1 MRIIV
6 VSQRVDYFPDRNETR
21 DSIDQKLISFLQ
33 LSDSFVIPVPN
44 VIQAPGQIET
54 DKKASVDKFMNSI
67 NPSAIVLSGGNDIGE
82 YPERDN
88 TEFALLDYA
97 EEKQL
102 PVLGICRGMQLM
114 AVRDGATL
122 TTIEGHVGTK
132 QKIIGEISREITC
145 YHDFTV
151 AHEPKNFST
160 LAHNDKDGTIEAMQ
174 HMSLPWEGWMWHPE
188 REARFLEQD
197 IERLKRLFTRGITQK
212 AAF

>member
-54 DKKASVDKFMNSI
+54 DKKASVDKLMNSI

-97 EEKQL
+97 EEKESDWDD
-102 PVLGICRGMQLM
+102 MF
-114 AVRDGATL
+114 AT
-122 TTIEGHVGTK
+122 IRCNRCG
-132 QKIIGEISREITC
+132 
-145 YHDFTV
+145 
-151 AHEPKNFST
+151 
-160 LAHNDKDGTIEAMQ
+160 
-174 HMSLPWEGWMWHPE
+174 
-188 REARFLEQD
+188 
-197 IERLKRLFTRGITQK
+197 
-212 AAF
+212 